1 MLQVSDVHKAYGD
14 DIVLERINCIVNHGD
29 RVGLVGPNG
38 CGKTTLLRIIVG
50 EEHPDQGSVSWQPP
64 DLRIGYLEQALT
76 YPAGATIETVMSG
89 DLGAIEREIE
99 SLSDQMGQATGKEL
113 DRLMAAYDRALTRY
127 ESVSVHRPGAEVDEV
142 LAGLGLDVLAPEA
155 PVEILSGGQK
165 TRLGLARLL
174 VSHPQLLLLDEPTN
188 HLDIEALE
196 WLEDF
201 LSVYDGAA
209 LVVSHDRTFLDRTV
223 NTVFELDPLSHSLTP
238 YTGNYTAYVEAKA
251 QEYEKQLASYKDQQ
265 DRIAQYQRAIGG
277 LETYARGI
285 EHGTIDFAP
294 RKIAK
299 GIARKATVQKR
310 RLERLI
316 ESEDYVEKPKQT
328 WQMKLD
334 FVNVPPGSQD
344 ALVLEDLSMGFDEL
358 TLFEDVNLTLRAG
371 ERVVLIGPNG
381 SGKTTLLRIVMGE
394 MSPLSGSARLGPSIK
409 VGYYSQEQEDL
420 DWDVDPYSEIRDVA
434 QMSDTEVRNFLHYF
448 MFSGDDVFVPIRALS
463 YGERARLSLAKLVA
477 RGCNLL
483 VLDEPINHLD
493 IPSREQFEQGL
504 HRFEGTILAVVH
516 DRYFVE
522 RFATRLWAIY
532 DQSIRSYVDL
542 ADVRRGMVT
551 GRLGEL

>member
-1 MLQVSDVHKAYGD
+1 MLQVSDVYKAYGD
-14 DIVLERINCIVNHGD
+14 HVILERINFVVNHGD

-38 CGKTTLLRIIVG
+38 CGKTTLLRIIVDK
-50 EEHPDQGSVSWQPP
+50 EHPDQGSVSWQPP

-76 YPAGATIETVMSG
+76 YPEGATIETVMSG

-99 SLSDQMGQATGKEL
+99 SLSEQMGQATGTEL
-113 DRLMAAYDRALTRY
+113 DRLMAAYDHALARY

-142 LAGLGLDVLAPEA
+142 LAGLGLDVLAPDA

-174 VSHPQLLLLDEPTN
+174 ISHPQLLLLDEPTN

-201 LSVYDGAA
+201 LAAYDGAA

-238 YTGNYTAYVEAKA
+238 YPGNYTDYVEAKA
-251 QEYEKQLASYKDQQ
+251 QEYEKQLTDYRDQQ

-299 GIARKATVQKR
+299 GIARKAVVQKR

-334 FVNVPPGSQD
+334 FSNIPPGSQD
-344 ALVLEDLSMGFDEL
+344 ALVLEDLSMGFGEL

-381 SGKTTLLRIVMGE
+381 SGKTTLLRIVIGE

-448 MFSGDDVFVPIRALS
+448 LFSGDAVFVPIRALS
-463 YGERARLSLAKLVA
+463 YGERARLALAKLVA

-493 IPSREQFEQGL
+493 IRSREQFEQGL
-504 HRFEGTILAVVH
+504 RRFEGTILAVVH

-522 RFATRLWAIY
+522 RFATRLWAIH
-532 DQSIRSYVDL
+532 DQMIRSYVDL
-542 ADVRRGMVT
+542 QDVRRGLAT
-551 GRLGEL
+551 GRLGEI